1 MTATLCACTSQA
13 TTARSSSQP
22 ARKCLRRVKLCTR
35 AGGGTSSRQEDGP
48 TMKALCARAR
58 ARRAPHA
65 WAGTAG
71 DARPTPGLRLARM
84 RGGRARAAQPGSA
97 ARARLAAGAPRGRSR
112 RRPRRPR
119 PAFPAA
125 PALPALRPWP
135 RAPPRQGLGLGN
147 HKPPRADTLIS
158 RACVLGESRERRA
171 QRVQSAAGA
180 YTTWPPCARGMRQ
193 PCRPPARQRRAGP
206 GARWRRGSLPKCNM
220 ACARACREVPKQAPP
235 TGQGVTLDP
244 VREGRA
250 PVLAQL
256 VDAAAQPAGRRA
268 QRAQRHLLAHVRRV
282 DGDCVLHLPQR
293 GRWRQREGVGRVC
306 GLRAAP
312 RSGSCAP
319 HEQGPCPAPA
329 AARSLASA

>member
-1 MTATLCACTSQA
+1 
-13 TTARSSSQP
+13 
-22 ARKCLRRVKLCTR
+22 
-35 AGGGTSSRQEDGP
+35 
-48 TMKALCARAR
+48 MKALCARAR

-147 HKPPRADTLIS
+147 HKPPRADSLIS

-235 TGQGVTLDP
+235 TGQGVTLDQCARGARRFWRSSSTRP
-244 VREGRA
+244 RSQPGAARSARSATCWLMCAAWMGIVSCTCRSGGAGVNVR
-250 PVLAQL
+250 VLAGC
-256 VDAAAQPAGRRA
+256 AGCARR
-268 QRAQRHLLAHVRRV
+268 HVLAHLRHMNR
-282 DGDCVLHLPQR
+282 DRVLHLPQR
-293 GRWRQREGVGRVC
+293 GRWRQREGLSRVC
-306 GLRAAP
+306 GQPAGRCTFTGV
-312 RSGSCAP
+312 RSMA
-319 HEQGPCPAPA
+319 
-329 AARSLASA
+329 L